1 MKIKNEKIENI
12 ELATYNPRKI
22 NANEM
27 QKLMDSLSEFGFLDP
42 VIVNQNMTLIGGHQ
56 RIIAWAK
63 LGNKT
68 VPCIFVDLDPMKE
81 KALNL
86 ALNKISGEWDNYKL
100 NKILNE
106 INSSEININLTG
118 FDNDELKKLIGET
131 KDLEIITGDNE
142 EKNDL
147 EIDYVPQ
154 ANVKMLQ
161 LYFNE
166 EEYKFVTSTCV
177 ELMEVYK
184 LENITDVIK
193 KVLENESERRK
204 EIN

>member
-56 RIIAWAK
+56 RIKAWAK

-177 ELMEVYK
+177 ELMEIYK

>member
-56 RIIAWAK
+56 RIKAWAK

-86 ALNKISGEWDNYKL
+86 ALNKISGEWDIYKL

-177 ELMEVYK
+177 ELMEIYK

>member
-1 MKIKNEKIENI
+1 M
-12 ELATYNPRKI
+12 
-22 NANEM
+22 
-27 QKLMDSLSEFGFLDP
+27 
-42 VIVNQNMTLIGGHQ
+42 
-56 RIIAWAK
+56 
-63 LGNKT
+63 
-68 VPCIFVDLDPMKE
+68 
-81 KALNL
+81 
-86 ALNKISGEWDNYKL
+86 
-100 NKILNE
+100 
-106 INSSEININLTG
+106 
-118 FDNDELKKLIGET
+118 IGET

-177 ELMEVYK
+177 ELMEIYK